1 MAIVGVRVRRINR
14 VCFQSLFT
22 MSLNVTTTDR
32 GENRDCLSL
41 KALKDYA
48 NALSSHFKD
57 PKTPPKTL
65 KDPQRPLKNS
75 KDSQRPP
82 KSLKDPQTWVT
93 IFSEDP
99 YHSSNLIH
107 CYKIPSFKFLE

>member
-41 KALKDYA
+41 KALNDYA
-48 NALSSHFKD
+48 NALSPHFNQRKNAQIKARILPCSHYVCISKLVFF
-57 PKTPPKTL
+57 TL
-65 KDPQRPLKNS
+65 KK
-75 KDSQRPP
+75 
-82 KSLKDPQTWVT
+82 V
-93 IFSEDP
+93 IFDMW
-99 YHSSNLIH
+99 
-107 CYKIPSFKFLE
+107 

>member
-48 NALSSHFKD
+48 NALSSHFKG
-57 PKTPPKTL
+57 KMHQL
-65 KDPQRPLKNS
+65 KQ
-75 KDSQRPP
+75 
-82 KSLKDPQTWVT
+82 
-93 IFSEDP
+93 E
-99 YHSSNLIH
+99 
-107 CYKIPSFKFLE
+107 

>member
-48 NALSSHFKD
+48 NALSSHFKG
-57 PKTPPKTL
+57 KMHQLKQEYCSAFTMYVREVVKNYLANFFRTP
-65 KDPQRPLKNS
+65 QFR
-75 KDSQRPP
+75 
-82 KSLKDPQTWVT
+82 
-93 IFSEDP
+93 
-99 YHSSNLIH
+99 
-107 CYKIPSFKFLE
+107 

>member
-48 NALSSHFKD
+48 NALSSHFKG
-57 PKTPPKTL
+57 KMHQL
-65 KDPQRPLKNS
+65 KQEYCSTFNIY
-75 KDSQRPP
+75 
-82 KSLKDPQTWVT
+82 V
-93 IFSEDP
+93 IA
-99 YHSSNLIH
+99 
-107 CYKIPSFKFLE
+107 CYNKIRFKFNLYPFIIIIKIKL